1 MLTRREFLKKL
12 VLIAPVCGLV
22 CFPKKIDEPITI
34 PDQEVTIDWR
44 STEEMVNK
52 QVKMELY
59 NWGLPSKRSVLE
71 SFGIESDEWDDSRTC
86 KN

>member
-12 VLIAPVCGLV
+12 VLIAPVCGLARST
-22 CFPKKIDEPITI
+22 KKTDEPITI
-34 PDQEVTIDWR
+34 PDQEVTIDWC

-59 NWGLPSKRSVLE
+59 NWGLPSKGSVLE
-71 SFGIESDEWDDSRTC
+71 SLGIESDE
-86 KN
+86 